1 MAQRNTAW
9 DDEREA
15 AGQPDPSALPDDQT
29 ATSAEGVSDPEALKH
44 THTDGQTPK
53 RPAARRG
60 GTKKAAKRSD
70 SAAIIKLPL
79 REQPVEPVEE
89 VEEEDGD
96 AAIEA
101 LAAQGFTTDEVLRL
115 IRFSGRLA
123 NSHEARESEATLR
136 RLRFTRWLIEHGVLD
151 EFSA

>member
-29 ATSAEGVSDPEALKH
+29 ATSAEGVSDPEALQH

-60 GTKKAAKRSD
+60 GTKKAAKHSD

-79 REQPVEPVEE
+79 REQPVEPA
-89 VEEEDGD
+89 EEEDGD

-101 LAAQGFTTDEVLRL
+101 LATQGFTTDEVLRL

-123 NSHEARESEATLR
+123 HSHEARESEATLR

>member
-15 AGQPDPSALPDDQT
+15 AGQPDPSPLPDDQT

-70 SAAIIKLPL
+70 SAPIIKLPL
-79 REQPVEPVEE
+79 REQPVEPVE
-89 VEEEDGD
+89 EEEDGD

>member
-1 MAQRNTAW
+1 
-9 DDEREA
+9 
-15 AGQPDPSALPDDQT
+15 
-29 ATSAEGVSDPEALKH
+29 
-44 THTDGQTPK
+44 
-53 RPAARRG
+53 
-60 GTKKAAKRSD
+60 
-70 SAAIIKLPL
+70 
-79 REQPVEPVEE
+79 VE
-89 VEEEDGD
+89 EEEDGD